1 MRGVF
6 ILVLQHKDNKLLSIC
21 RDFKSLDDFKNKF
34 MALSLTAEQK
44 SLSDILSKREQII
57 IPPYQRPYSWGIEE
71 CYQLYQDFLDAYN
84 SGSDYFIGNIILAV
98 CENEKKSP
106 RIIDGQQRII
116 TIWLIFKVLSTYYED
131 LRILKDTTR
140 TYEWDGNQSRIKI
153 KSDVIESKDYQD
165 LEIVF
170 SWEYSNFSDELKKCQ
185 TKSGL
190 FFRPSNLSPIKVNGV
205 YFFYLFKEFKEK
217 TGMDK
222 LKSFIRFMLERVYL
236 LPIELSDTSINSA
249 ENKALTIFETINNRG
264 MDLQDADIF
273 KAKLYAKAVE
283 TEKEDFIK
291 LWFRF
296 RDECEMIKLSVD
308 EVFRYY
314 SHIIRGRDANTK
326 NEISMREF
334 FIGPN
339 SPISRSNQGEI
350 MDDLLKITS
359 LLREYE
365 DRKNEKTELG
375 AWFQLIDI
383 YSNRYPKYAI
393 ITYLFKHGFSNEKE
407 LIHLLKI
414 LVRYSY
420 SMGSTSS
427 IKFGIY
433 IIIKQ
438 ISFGEHLKEYYQDDV
453 ESEQFNF
460 LGRLKYGYALLAH
473 YLENPICIPD
483 YETDRLLTL
492 RDEDNLSEDWK
503 ATSLSIHIDDLGN
516 LAILDIHKKNKK
528 YLDKRNDYLSTGNE
542 ELKRFLTKNR
552 DVISYTA
559 LQERT
564 EYKKQLLVDFFKAT
578 NK

>member
-1 MRGVF
+1 
-6 ILVLQHKDNKLLSIC
+6 
-21 RDFKSLDDFKNKF
+21 

-84 SGSDYFIGNIILAV
+84 LKSDYFIGNIILAV
-98 CENEKKSP
+98 SEKEKKTP

-116 TIWLIFKVLSTYYED
+116 TIWLIFKVLSTFYKD

-140 TYEWDGNQSRIKI
+140 TYDWDGNQSKIKI

-170 SWEYSNFSDELKKCQ
+170 KWEYSDFSNELRNCQ
-185 TKSGL
+185 TKSGH
-190 FFRPSNLSPIKVNGV
+190 FFRPSNLSPIKVNGL
-205 YFFYLFKEFKEK
+205 YFFYLFKKFKEAE
-217 TGMDK
+217 GVEELK
-222 LKSFIRFMLERVYL
+222 LFIRFMLECIYL
-236 LPIELSDTSINSA
+236 LPIELTDTTIDSA

-273 KAKLYAKAVE
+273 KARLYAKAISE
-283 TEKEDFIK
+283 SEKDHFIQ

-296 RDECEMIKLSVD
+296 RDECESINLSID
-308 EVFRYY
+308 EIFRYY
-314 SHIIRGRDANTK
+314 SHIIRGRDGNTK

-334 FIGPN
+334 FAGPN
-339 SPISRSNQGEI
+339 SPISRNTQTEI
-350 MDDLLKITS
+350 IKDVLKITS
-359 LLREYE
+359 LLREYD
-365 DRKNEKTELG
+365 DRKNEKTELA
-375 AWFQLIDI
+375 AWLQLIDI

-393 ITYLFKHGFSNEKE
+393 ITYLFKYGFSNEQE
-407 LIHLLKI
+407 LIHVLKAV
-414 LVRYSY
+414 VRYSY
-420 SMGSTSS
+420 FMGSTSS
-427 IKFGIY
+427 VKFGIY

-438 ISFGEHLKEYYQDDV
+438 ISFGEHVKDYFQDDV
-453 ESEQFNF
+453 EFEQFNY

-483 YETDRLLTL
+483 YKTDRLLTS
-492 RDEDNLSEDWK
+492 RDANNLPEDWNGY
-503 ATSLSIHIDDLGN
+503 SLSMHIDDLGN

-542 ELKRFLTKNR
+542 ELKKFLSKNR
-552 DVISYTA
+552 DGISYTA

>member
-1 MRGVF
+1 
-6 ILVLQHKDNKLLSIC
+6 
-21 RDFKSLDDFKNKF
+21 

-84 SGSDYFIGNIILAV
+84 LKSDYFIGNIILAV
-98 CENEKKSP
+98 SEKEKKTP

-116 TIWLIFKVLSTYYED
+116 TIWLIFKVLSTFYED

-140 TYEWDGNQSRIKI
+140 TYEWDGNQSKIKI

-170 SWEYSNFSDELKKCQ
+170 NWEHSDFSNELRNCQ
-185 TKSGL
+185 IKNGL
-190 FFRPSNLSPIKVNGV
+190 FLSPSNLSPIKANGL
-205 YFFYLFKEFKEK
+205 YFFYLFKKFKEQE
-217 TGMDK
+217 GVNQ
-222 LKSFIRFMLERVYL
+222 LKSFIRFMLECIYL
-236 LPIELSDTSINSA
+236 LPIELTDTTINSA

-273 KAKLYAKAVE
+273 KARLYAKSISE
-283 TEKEDFIK
+283 SEKDNFIQS
-291 LWFRF
+291 WFRF
-296 RDECEMIKLSVD
+296 RDECESINLSVD
-308 EVFRYY
+308 EIFRYY
-314 SHIIRGRDANTK
+314 SHIIRGRDGNTK

-334 FIGPN
+334 FAGPN
-339 SPISRSNQGEI
+339 SPISRNTQAEI
-350 MDDLLKITS
+350 IKDLLKITS
-359 LLREYE
+359 LLREYD
-365 DRKNEKTELG
+365 DRKNEKTELA
-375 AWFQLIDI
+375 AWLQLIDI

-393 ITYLFKHGFSNEKE
+393 ITYLFKYGFSNEKE
-407 LIHLLKI
+407 LIHILKAV
-414 LVRYSY
+414 VRYSY
-420 SMGSTSS
+420 FMGSTSS
-427 IKFGIY
+427 VKFGIY

-438 ISFGEHLKEYYQDDV
+438 ISFGEHVKDYFQDDV
-453 ESEQFNF
+453 EFEQFNY

-483 YETDRLLTL
+483 YKTDRLLTS
-492 RDEDNLSEDWK
+492 RDANNLPEDWNGY
-503 ATSLSIHIDDLGN
+503 SLSMHIDDLGN

-542 ELKRFLTKNR
+542 ELKKFLSKNR
-552 DVISYTA
+552 DGISYTA

-564 EYKKQLLVDFFKAT
+564 EYKKQLLVNFFRTTK
-578 NK
+578 

>member
-1 MRGVF
+1 
-6 ILVLQHKDNKLLSIC
+6 
-21 RDFKSLDDFKNKF
+21 

-84 SGSDYFIGNIILAV
+84 LKSDYFIGNIILAV
-98 CENEKKSP
+98 SEKEKKTP

-116 TIWLIFKVLSTYYED
+116 TIWLIFKVLSTFYED

-140 TYEWDGNQSRIKI
+140 TYEWDGNQSKIKI

-170 SWEYSNFSDELKKCQ
+170 NWEHSDFSNELRNCQ
-185 TKSGL
+185 TKSGR
-190 FFRPSNLSPIKVNGV
+190 FFRPSNLSPIKANGL
-205 YFFYLFKEFKEK
+205 YFFYLFKKFKEEE
-217 TGMDK
+217 GVNQLK
-222 LKSFIRFMLERVYL
+222 LFIRFMLECIYL
-236 LPIELSDTSINSA
+236 LPIELTDTTINSA

-273 KAKLYAKAVE
+273 KARLYAKSISE
-283 TEKEDFIK
+283 SEKDDFIQ

-296 RDECEMIKLSVD
+296 RDECESINLSVD
-308 EVFRYY
+308 EIFRYY
-314 SHIIRGRDANTK
+314 SHIIRGRDGNTK

-334 FIGPN
+334 FAGPN
-339 SPISRSNQGEI
+339 SPISRNTQAEI
-350 MDDLLKITS
+350 IKDLLKITS
-359 LLREYE
+359 LLREYD
-365 DRKNEKTELG
+365 DRKNEKTELA
-375 AWFQLIDI
+375 AWLQLIDI

-393 ITYLFKHGFSNEKE
+393 ITYLFKYGFSNEKE
-407 LIHLLKI
+407 LIHVLKAV
-414 LVRYSY
+414 VRYSY
-420 SMGSTSS
+420 FMGSTSS
-427 IKFGIY
+427 VKFGIY

-438 ISFGEHLKEYYQDDV
+438 ISFGEHVKDYFQDDV
-453 ESEQFNF
+453 EFEQFNY

-483 YETDRLLTL
+483 YKTDRLLTS
-492 RDEDNLSEDWK
+492 RDANNLPEDWNGY
-503 ATSLSIHIDDLGN
+503 SLAMHIDDLGN

-542 ELKRFLTKNR
+542 ELKKFLSKNK
-552 DVISYTA
+552 DGISYTA

-564 EYKKQLLVDFFKAT
+564 EYKKQLLVNFFRTTK
-578 NK
+578 

>member
-1 MRGVF
+1 
-6 ILVLQHKDNKLLSIC
+6 
-21 RDFKSLDDFKNKF
+21 

-84 SGSDYFIGNIILAV
+84 LKSDYFIGNIILAV
-98 CENEKKSP
+98 SEKEKKTP

-116 TIWLIFKVLSTYYED
+116 TIWLIFKVLSTFYKD

-140 TYEWDGNQSRIKI
+140 TYDWDGNQSKIKI

-170 SWEYSNFSDELKKCQ
+170 KWEYSDFSNELRNCQ
-185 TKSGL
+185 TKSGR
-190 FFRPSNLSPIKVNGV
+190 FFRPSNLSPIKVNGL
-205 YFFYLFKEFKEK
+205 YFFYLFKKFKEAERVEEL
-217 TGMDK
+217 K
-222 LKSFIRFMLERVYL
+222 LFIRFMLECIYL
-236 LPIELSDTSINSA
+236 LPIELTDTTIDSA

-273 KAKLYAKAVE
+273 KARLYAKAISE
-283 TEKEDFIK
+283 SEKDHFIQ

-296 RDECEMIKLSVD
+296 RDECESINLSID
-308 EVFRYY
+308 EIFRYY
-314 SHIIRGRDANTK
+314 SHIIRGRDGNTK

-334 FIGPN
+334 FAGPN
-339 SPISRSNQGEI
+339 SPISRNTQTEI
-350 MDDLLKITS
+350 IKDLLKITS
-359 LLREYE
+359 LLREYD
-365 DRKNEKTELG
+365 DRKNEKTELA
-375 AWFQLIDI
+375 AWLQLIDI

-393 ITYLFKHGFSNEKE
+393 ITYLFKYGFSNEQE
-407 LIHLLKI
+407 LIHVLKAV
-414 LVRYSY
+414 VRYSY
-420 SMGSTSS
+420 FMGSTSS
-427 IKFGIY
+427 VKFGIY

-438 ISFGEHLKEYYQDDV
+438 ISFGEHVKDYFQDDV
-453 ESEQFNF
+453 EFEQFNY

-483 YETDRLLTL
+483 YKTDRLLTS
-492 RDEDNLSEDWK
+492 RDANNLPEDWNGY
-503 ATSLSIHIDDLGN
+503 SLAMHIDDLGN

-542 ELKRFLTKNR
+542 ELKKFLSKNR
-552 DVISYTA
+552 DGISYTA

-564 EYKKQLLVDFFKAT
+564 EYKKQLLVDFFKST

>member
-1 MRGVF
+1 
-6 ILVLQHKDNKLLSIC
+6 
-21 RDFKSLDDFKNKF
+21 

-84 SGSDYFIGNIILAV
+84 LKSDYFIGNIILAV
-98 CENEKKSP
+98 SEKEKKTP

-116 TIWLIFKVLSTYYED
+116 TIWLIFKVLSTFYEE

-140 TYEWDGNQSRIKI
+140 TYEWDGNQSKIKI

-170 SWEYSNFSDELKKCQ
+170 NWEHSDFSNELRNCQ
-185 TKSGL
+185 TKSGR
-190 FFRPSNLSPIKVNGV
+190 FFRPSNLSPIKANGL
-205 YFFYLFKEFKEK
+205 YFFYLFKKFKEEE
-217 TGMDK
+217 GVNQLK
-222 LKSFIRFMLERVYL
+222 LFIRFMLECIYL
-236 LPIELSDTSINSA
+236 LPIELTDTTINSA

-273 KAKLYAKAVE
+273 KARLYAKSISE
-283 TEKEDFIK
+283 SEKDDFIQ

-296 RDECEMIKLSVD
+296 RDECESINLSVD
-308 EVFRYY
+308 EIFRYY
-314 SHIIRGRDANTK
+314 SHIIRGRDGNTK

-334 FIGPN
+334 FAGPN
-339 SPISRSNQGEI
+339 SPISRNTQAEI
-350 MDDLLKITS
+350 IKDLLKITS
-359 LLREYE
+359 LLREYD
-365 DRKNEKTELG
+365 DRKNEKTELA
-375 AWFQLIDI
+375 AWLQLIDI

-393 ITYLFKHGFSNEKE
+393 ITYLFKYGFSNEKE
-407 LIHLLKI
+407 LIHVLKAV
-414 LVRYSY
+414 VRYSY
-420 SMGSTSS
+420 FMGSTSS
-427 IKFGIY
+427 VKFGIY

-438 ISFGEHLKEYYQDDV
+438 ISFGEHVKDYFQDDV
-453 ESEQFNF
+453 EFEQFNY

-483 YETDRLLTL
+483 YKTDRLLTS
-492 RDEDNLSEDWK
+492 RDANNLPEDWNGY
-503 ATSLSIHIDDLGN
+503 SLAMHIDDLGN

-528 YLDKRNDYLSTGNE
+528 YLDKRNYYLSTGNE
-542 ELKRFLTKNR
+542 ELKKFLSKNR
-552 DVISYTA
+552 DGIGYTA

>member
-1 MRGVF
+1 
-6 ILVLQHKDNKLLSIC
+6 
-21 RDFKSLDDFKNKF
+21 

-84 SGSDYFIGNIILAV
+84 LKSDYFIGNIILAV
-98 CENEKKSP
+98 SEKEKKTP

-116 TIWLIFKVLSTYYED
+116 TIWLIFKVLSTFYKD

-140 TYEWDGNQSRIKI
+140 TYDWDGNQSKIKI

-170 SWEYSNFSDELKKCQ
+170 KWEYSDFSNELRNCQ
-185 TKSGL
+185 TKSGH
-190 FFRPSNLSPIKVNGV
+190 FFRPSNLSPIKVNGL
-205 YFFYLFKEFKEK
+205 YFFYLFKKFKEAERVEEL
-217 TGMDK
+217 K
-222 LKSFIRFMLERVYL
+222 LFIRFMLECIYL
-236 LPIELSDTSINSA
+236 LPIELTDTTIDSA

-273 KAKLYAKAVE
+273 KARLYAKAISE
-283 TEKEDFIK
+283 SEKDHFIQ

-296 RDECEMIKLSVD
+296 RDECESINLSID
-308 EVFRYY
+308 EIFRYY
-314 SHIIRGRDANTK
+314 SHIIRGRDGNTK

-334 FIGPN
+334 FAGPN
-339 SPISRSNQGEI
+339 SPISRNTQTEI
-350 MDDLLKITS
+350 IKDLLKITS
-359 LLREYE
+359 LLREYD
-365 DRKNEKTELG
+365 DRKNEKTELA
-375 AWFQLIDI
+375 AWLQLIDI

-393 ITYLFKHGFSNEKE
+393 ITYLFKYGFSNEQE
-407 LIHLLKI
+407 LIHVLKAV
-414 LVRYSY
+414 VRYSY
-420 SMGSTSS
+420 FMGSTSS
-427 IKFGIY
+427 VKFGIY

-438 ISFGEHLKEYYQDDV
+438 ISFGEHVKDYFQDDV
-453 ESEQFNF
+453 EFEQFNY

-483 YETDRLLTL
+483 YKTDRLLTS
-492 RDEDNLSEDWK
+492 RDANNLPEDWNGY
-503 ATSLSIHIDDLGN
+503 SLSMHIDDLGN

-542 ELKRFLTKNR
+542 ELKKFLSKNR
-552 DVISYTA
+552 DGISYTA

>member
-1 MRGVF
+1 
-6 ILVLQHKDNKLLSIC
+6 
-21 RDFKSLDDFKNKF
+21 

-84 SGSDYFIGNIILAV
+84 LKSDYFIGNIILAV
-98 CENEKKSP
+98 SKKKKKTP

-116 TIWLIFKVLSTYYED
+116 TIWLIFKVLSTFYKD

-140 TYEWDGNQSRIKI
+140 TYDWDGNQSKIKI

-170 SWEYSNFSDELKKCQ
+170 KWEYSDFSNELRNCQ
-185 TKSGL
+185 TKSGH
-190 FFRPSNLSPIKVNGV
+190 FFRPSNLSPIKVNGL
-205 YFFYLFKEFKEK
+205 YFFYLFKKFKEAERVEEL
-217 TGMDK
+217 K
-222 LKSFIRFMLERVYL
+222 LFIRFMLECIYL
-236 LPIELSDTSINSA
+236 LPIELTDTTIDSA

-273 KAKLYAKAVE
+273 KARLYAKAISE
-283 TEKEDFIK
+283 SEKDHFIQ

-296 RDECEMIKLSVD
+296 RDECESINLSID
-308 EVFRYY
+308 EIFRYY
-314 SHIIRGRDANTK
+314 SHIIRGRDGNTK

-334 FIGPN
+334 FAGPN
-339 SPISRSNQGEI
+339 SPISRNTQTEI
-350 MDDLLKITS
+350 IKDLLKITS
-359 LLREYE
+359 LLREYD
-365 DRKNEKTELG
+365 DRKNEKTELA
-375 AWFQLIDI
+375 AWLQLIDI

-393 ITYLFKHGFSNEKE
+393 ITYLFKYGFSNEQE
-407 LIHLLKI
+407 LIHVLKAV
-414 LVRYSY
+414 VRYSY
-420 SMGSTSS
+420 FMGSTSS
-427 IKFGIY
+427 VKFGIY

-438 ISFGEHLKEYYQDDV
+438 ISFGEHVKDYFQDDV
-453 ESEQFNF
+453 EFEQFNY

-483 YETDRLLTL
+483 YKTDRLLTS
-492 RDEDNLSEDWK
+492 RDANNLPEDWNGY
-503 ATSLSIHIDDLGN
+503 SLSMHIDDLGN

-542 ELKRFLTKNR
+542 ELKKFLSKNR
-552 DVISYTA
+552 DGISYTA

-564 EYKKQLLVDFFKAT
+564 EYKKQLLVDFFKST

>member
-1 MRGVF
+1 
-6 ILVLQHKDNKLLSIC
+6 
-21 RDFKSLDDFKNKF
+21 

-84 SGSDYFIGNIILAV
+84 LKSDYFIGNIILAV
-98 CENEKKSP
+98 SEKEKKTP

-116 TIWLIFKVLSTYYED
+116 TIWLIFKVLSTFYKD

-140 TYEWDGNQSRIKI
+140 TYDWDGNQSKIKI

-170 SWEYSNFSDELKKCQ
+170 KWEYSDFSNELRNCQ
-185 TKSGL
+185 TKSGR
-190 FFRPSNLSPIKVNGV
+190 FFRPSNLSPIKVNGL
-205 YFFYLFKEFKEK
+205 YFFYLFKKFKEAE
-217 TGMDK
+217 GVEELK
-222 LKSFIRFMLERVYL
+222 LFIRFMLECIYL
-236 LPIELSDTSINSA
+236 LPIELTDTTIDSA

-273 KAKLYAKAVE
+273 KARLYAKAISE
-283 TEKEDFIK
+283 SEKDHFIQ

-296 RDECEMIKLSVD
+296 RDECESINLSID
-308 EVFRYY
+308 EIFRYY
-314 SHIIRGRDANTK
+314 SHIIRGRDGNTK

-334 FIGPN
+334 FAGPN
-339 SPISRSNQGEI
+339 SPISRNTQTEI
-350 MDDLLKITS
+350 IKDLLKITS
-359 LLREYE
+359 LLREYD
-365 DRKNEKTELG
+365 DRKNEKTELA
-375 AWFQLIDI
+375 AWLQLIDI

-393 ITYLFKHGFSNEKE
+393 ITYLFKYGFSNEQE
-407 LIHLLKI
+407 LIHVLKAV
-414 LVRYSY
+414 VRYSY
-420 SMGSTSS
+420 FMGSTSS
-427 IKFGIY
+427 VKFGIY

-438 ISFGEHLKEYYQDDV
+438 ISFGEHVKDYFQDDV
-453 ESEQFNF
+453 EFEQFNY

-483 YETDRLLTL
+483 YETDRLLTS
-492 RDEDNLSEDWK
+492 RDANNLPEDWNGY
-503 ATSLSIHIDDLGN
+503 SLSMHIDDLGN

-542 ELKRFLTKNR
+542 ELKKFLSKNR
-552 DVISYTA
+552 DGISYTA

>member
-1 MRGVF
+1 
-6 ILVLQHKDNKLLSIC
+6 
-21 RDFKSLDDFKNKF
+21 

-84 SGSDYFIGNIILAV
+84 LKSDYFIGNIILAV
-98 CENEKKSP
+98 SEKEKKTP

-116 TIWLIFKVLSTYYED
+116 TIWLIFKVLSTFYKD

-140 TYEWDGNQSRIKI
+140 TYDWDGNQSKIKI

-170 SWEYSNFSDELKKCQ
+170 KWEYSDFSNELRNCQ
-185 TKSGL
+185 TKSGR
-190 FFRPSNLSPIKVNGV
+190 FFRPSNLSPIKVNGL
-205 YFFYLFKEFKEK
+205 YFFYLFKKFKEAE
-217 TGMDK
+217 GVEELK
-222 LKSFIRFMLERVYL
+222 LFIRFMLECIYL
-236 LPIELSDTSINSA
+236 LPIELTDTTIDSA

-273 KAKLYAKAVE
+273 KARLYAKAISE
-283 TEKEDFIK
+283 SEKDHFIQ

-296 RDECEMIKLSVD
+296 RDECESINLSID
-308 EVFRYY
+308 EIFRYY
-314 SHIIRGRDANTK
+314 SHIIRGRDGNTK

-334 FIGPN
+334 FAGPN
-339 SPISRSNQGEI
+339 SPISRNTQTEI
-350 MDDLLKITS
+350 IKDLLKITS
-359 LLREYE
+359 LLREYD
-365 DRKNEKTELG
+365 DRKNEKTELA

-393 ITYLFKHGFSNEKE
+393 ITYLFKYGFSNEQE
-407 LIHLLKI
+407 LIHVLKAV
-414 LVRYSY
+414 VRYSY
-420 SMGSTSS
+420 FMGSTSS
-427 IKFGIY
+427 VKFGIY

-438 ISFGEHLKEYYQDDV
+438 ISFGEHVKDYFQDDV
-453 ESEQFNF
+453 EFEQFNY

-483 YETDRLLTL
+483 YKTDRLLTS
-492 RDEDNLSEDWK
+492 RDANNLPEDWNGY
-503 ATSLSIHIDDLGN
+503 SLSMHIDDLGN

-528 YLDKRNDYLSTGNE
+528 YLDQRNDYLSTGHE
-542 ELKRFLTKNR
+542 ELKKFLSKNR
-552 DVISYTA
+552 DGISYTA

>member
-1 MRGVF
+1 
-6 ILVLQHKDNKLLSIC
+6 
-21 RDFKSLDDFKNKF
+21 

-84 SGSDYFIGNIILAV
+84 LKSDYFIGNIILAV
-98 CENEKKSP
+98 SEKEKKTP

-116 TIWLIFKVLSTYYED
+116 TIWLIFKVLSTFYKD

-140 TYEWDGNQSRIKI
+140 TYDWDGNQSKIKI

-170 SWEYSNFSDELKKCQ
+170 KWEYSDFSNELRNCQ
-185 TKSGL
+185 TKSGH
-190 FFRPSNLSPIKVNGV
+190 FFRPSNLSPIKVNGL
-205 YFFYLFKEFKEK
+205 YFFYLFKKFKEAE
-217 TGMDK
+217 GVEELK
-222 LKSFIRFMLERVYL
+222 LFIRFMLECIYL
-236 LPIELSDTSINSA
+236 LPIELTDTTIDSA

-273 KAKLYAKAVE
+273 KARLYAKAISE
-283 TEKEDFIK
+283 SEKDHFIQ

-296 RDECEMIKLSVD
+296 RDECESINLSID
-308 EVFRYY
+308 EIFRYY
-314 SHIIRGRDANTK
+314 SHIIRGRDGNTK

-334 FIGPN
+334 FAGPN
-339 SPISRSNQGEI
+339 SPISRNTQTEI
-350 MDDLLKITS
+350 IKDLLKITS
-359 LLREYE
+359 LLREYD
-365 DRKNEKTELG
+365 DRKNEKTELA
-375 AWFQLIDI
+375 AWLQLIDI

-393 ITYLFKHGFSNEKE
+393 ITYLFKYGFSNEQE
-407 LIHLLKI
+407 LIHVLKAV
-414 LVRYSY
+414 VRYCY
-420 SMGSTSS
+420 FMGSTSS
-427 IKFGIY
+427 VKFGIY

-438 ISFGEHLKEYYQDDV
+438 ISFGEHVKDYFQDDV
-453 ESEQFNF
+453 EFEQFNY

-483 YETDRLLTL
+483 YKTDRLLTS
-492 RDEDNLSEDWK
+492 RDANNLPEDWNGY
-503 ATSLSIHIDDLGN
+503 SLSMHIDDLGN

-542 ELKRFLTKNR
+542 ELKKFLSKNR
-552 DVISYTA
+552 DGISYTA

>member
-1 MRGVF
+1 
-6 ILVLQHKDNKLLSIC
+6 
-21 RDFKSLDDFKNKF
+21 

-71 CYQLYQDFLDAYN
+71 CYQLYQDFIDAYN
-84 SGSDYFIGNIILAV
+84 LGSDYFIGNIILAV

-116 TIWLIFKVLSTYYED
+116 TIWLIFKVLSTFYED
-131 LRILKDTTR
+131 LRVLKDTTR
-140 TYEWDGNQSRIKI
+140 TYEWDGNQSKIKI

-170 SWEYSNFSDELKKCQ
+170 NWEYSDFSDKLKKCQ
-185 TKSGL
+185 TKTGL
-190 FFRPSNLSPIKVNGV
+190 FFRPSNLSPIKVNGL
-205 YFFYLFKEFKEK
+205 YFFYLFKEFKE
-217 TGMDK
+217 TEGVDK
-222 LKSFIRFMLERVYL
+222 LKSFIRFMLERIYL
-236 LPIELSDTSINSA
+236 LPIELSDTTIHGA

-273 KAKLYAKAVE
+273 KAKLYAKAISE
-283 TEKEDFIK
+283 SEKDDFIK

-296 RDECEMIKLSVD
+296 RDECESVKLSID

-314 SHIIRGRDANTK
+314 SHIIRGGCGNTK

-334 FIGPN
+334 FTGPN
-339 SPISRSNQGEI
+339 SPISSNTQKGI
-350 MDDLLKITS
+350 MNDLLEITS
-359 LLREYE
+359 LLKEYDNKKKE
-365 DRKNEKTELG
+365 ETELA
-375 AWFQLIDI
+375 AWLQLIDI

-393 ITYLFKHGFSNEKE
+393 ITYLFKYGFSNEKD
-407 LIHLLKI
+407 LIHVLKTV
-414 LVRYSY
+414 VRYSY
-420 SMGSTSS
+420 FMGSTSS

-438 ISFGEHLKEYYQDDV
+438 ISFGEHIKDYYQDDV
-453 ESEQFNF
+453 DSEQFNY

-473 YLENPICIPD
+473 YLEKPICIPD

-492 RDEDNLSEDWK
+492 RDDDNLSEDWE
-503 ATSLSIHIDDLGN
+503 THPLSIHIDDLGN

-542 ELKRFLTKNR
+542 ELKRFLTKNK
-552 DVISYTA
+552 DGISYAA

-564 EYKKQLLVDFFKAT
+564 KYKKQLLVDFFKPT

>member
-1 MRGVF
+1 
-6 ILVLQHKDNKLLSIC
+6 
-21 RDFKSLDDFKNKF
+21 

-44 SLSDILSKREQII
+44 NLSDILSKREQII

-84 SGSDYFIGNIILAV
+84 LKSDYFIGNIILAV
-98 CENEKKSP
+98 SEKEKKTP

-116 TIWLIFKVLSTYYED
+116 TIWLIFKVLSTFYEE

-140 TYEWDGNQSRIKI
+140 TYEWDGNQSKIKI

-170 SWEYSNFSDELKKCQ
+170 NWEHSDFSNELRNCQ
-185 TKSGL
+185 TKSGR
-190 FFRPSNLSPIKVNGV
+190 FFRPSNLSPIKANGL
-205 YFFYLFKEFKEK
+205 YFFYLFKKFKEEE
-217 TGMDK
+217 GVNQLK
-222 LKSFIRFMLERVYL
+222 LFIRFMLECIYL
-236 LPIELSDTSINSA
+236 LPIELTDTTINSA

-273 KAKLYAKAVE
+273 KARLYAKSISE
-283 TEKEDFIK
+283 SEKDDFIQ

-296 RDECEMIKLSVD
+296 RDECESINLSVD
-308 EVFRYY
+308 EIFRYY
-314 SHIIRGRDANTK
+314 SHIIRGRDGNTK

-334 FIGPN
+334 FAGPN
-339 SPISRSNQGEI
+339 SPISRNTQAEI
-350 MDDLLKITS
+350 IKDLLKITS
-359 LLREYE
+359 LLREYD
-365 DRKNEKTELG
+365 DRKNEKTELA
-375 AWFQLIDI
+375 AWLQLIDI

-393 ITYLFKHGFSNEKE
+393 ITYLFKYGFSNEKE
-407 LIHLLKI
+407 LIHVLKAV
-414 LVRYSY
+414 VRYSY
-420 SMGSTSS
+420 FMGSTSS
-427 IKFGIY
+427 VKFGIY

-438 ISFGEHLKEYYQDDV
+438 ISFGEHVKDYFQDDV
-453 ESEQFNF
+453 EFEQFNY

-483 YETDRLLTL
+483 YKTDRLLTS
-492 RDEDNLSEDWK
+492 RDANNLPEDWNGY
-503 ATSLSIHIDDLGN
+503 SLAMHIDDLGN

-528 YLDKRNDYLSTGNE
+528 YLDKRNYYLSTGNE
-542 ELKRFLTKNR
+542 ELKKFLSKNR
-552 DVISYTA
+552 DGIGYTA

>member
-1 MRGVF
+1 
-6 ILVLQHKDNKLLSIC
+6 
-21 RDFKSLDDFKNKF
+21 

-44 SLSDILSKREQII
+44 NLSDILSKREQII

-84 SGSDYFIGNIILAV
+84 LKSDYFIGNIILAV
-98 CENEKKSP
+98 SEKEKKTP

-116 TIWLIFKVLSTYYED
+116 TIWLIFKVLSTFYED

-140 TYEWDGNQSRIKI
+140 TYEWDGNQSKIKI

-170 SWEYSNFSDELKKCQ
+170 NWEHSDFSNELRNCQ
-185 TKSGL
+185 TKSGR
-190 FFRPSNLSPIKVNGV
+190 FFRPSNLSPIKANGL
-205 YFFYLFKEFKEK
+205 YFFYLFKKFKEEE
-217 TGMDK
+217 GVNQLK
-222 LKSFIRFMLERVYL
+222 LFIRFMLECIYL
-236 LPIELSDTSINSA
+236 LPIELTDTTINSA

-273 KAKLYAKAVE
+273 KARLYAKSISE
-283 TEKEDFIK
+283 SEKDDFIQ

-296 RDECEMIKLSVD
+296 RDECESINLSVD
-308 EVFRYY
+308 EIFRYY
-314 SHIIRGRDANTK
+314 SHIIRGRDGNTK

-334 FIGPN
+334 FAGPN
-339 SPISRSNQGEI
+339 SPISRNTQAEI
-350 MDDLLKITS
+350 IKDLLKITS
-359 LLREYE
+359 LLREYD
-365 DRKNEKTELG
+365 DRKNEKTELA
-375 AWFQLIDI
+375 AWLQLIDI

-393 ITYLFKHGFSNEKE
+393 ITYLFKYGFSNEKE
-407 LIHLLKI
+407 LIHVLKAV
-414 LVRYSY
+414 VRYSY
-420 SMGSTSS
+420 FMGSTSS
-427 IKFGIY
+427 VKFGIY

-438 ISFGEHLKEYYQDDV
+438 ISFGEHVKDYFQDDV
-453 ESEQFNF
+453 EFEQFNY

-483 YETDRLLTL
+483 YKTDRLLTS
-492 RDEDNLSEDWK
+492 RDANNLPEDWNGY
-503 ATSLSIHIDDLGN
+503 SLAMHIDDLGN

-528 YLDKRNDYLSTGNE
+528 YLDKRNYYLSTGNE
-542 ELKRFLTKNR
+542 ELKKFLSKNR
-552 DVISYTA
+552 DGIGYTA

>member
-1 MRGVF
+1 
-6 ILVLQHKDNKLLSIC
+6 
-21 RDFKSLDDFKNKF
+21 

-84 SGSDYFIGNIILAV
+84 LKSDYFIGNIILAV
-98 CENEKKSP
+98 SEKEKKTP

-116 TIWLIFKVLSTYYED
+116 TIWLIFKVLSTFYKD

-140 TYEWDGNQSRIKI
+140 TYDWDGNQSKIKI

-170 SWEYSNFSDELKKCQ
+170 KWEYSDFSNELRNCQ
-185 TKSGL
+185 TKSGH
-190 FFRPSNLSPIKVNGV
+190 FFRPSNLSPIKVNGL
-205 YFFYLFKEFKEK
+205 YFFYLFKKFKEAERVEEL
-217 TGMDK
+217 K
-222 LKSFIRFMLERVYL
+222 LFIRFMLECIYL
-236 LPIELSDTSINSA
+236 LPIELTDTTIDSA

-273 KAKLYAKAVE
+273 KARLYAKAISE
-283 TEKEDFIK
+283 SEKDHFIQ

-296 RDECEMIKLSVD
+296 RDECESINLSID
-308 EVFRYY
+308 EIFRYY
-314 SHIIRGRDANTK
+314 SHIIRGRDGNTK

-334 FIGPN
+334 FAGPN
-339 SPISRSNQGEI
+339 SPISRNTQTEI
-350 MDDLLKITS
+350 IKDLLKITS
-359 LLREYE
+359 LLREYD
-365 DRKNEKTELG
+365 DRKNEKTELA
-375 AWFQLIDI
+375 AWLQLIDI

-393 ITYLFKHGFSNEKE
+393 ITYLFKYGFSNEQE
-407 LIHLLKI
+407 LIHVLKAV
-414 LVRYSY
+414 VRYSY
-420 SMGSTSS
+420 FMGSTSS
-427 IKFGIY
+427 VKFGIY

-438 ISFGEHLKEYYQDDV
+438 ISFGEHVKDYFQDDV
-453 ESEQFNF
+453 EFEQFNY

-483 YETDRLLTL
+483 YKTDRLLTS
-492 RDEDNLSEDWK
+492 RDANNLPEDWNGY
-503 ATSLSIHIDDLGN
+503 SLSMHIDDLGN

-542 ELKRFLTKNR
+542 ELKKFLSKNR
-552 DVISYTA
+552 DGISYTA

-564 EYKKQLLVDFFKAT
+564 EYKKQLLVDFFKST

>member
-1 MRGVF
+1 
-6 ILVLQHKDNKLLSIC
+6 
-21 RDFKSLDDFKNKF
+21 

-84 SGSDYFIGNIILAV
+84 LKSDYFIGNIILAV
-98 CENEKKSP
+98 SEKEKKTP

-116 TIWLIFKVLSTYYED
+116 TIWLIFKVLSTFYKD

-140 TYEWDGNQSRIKI
+140 TYDWDGNQSKIKI

-170 SWEYSNFSDELKKCQ
+170 KWEYSDFSNELRNCQ
-185 TKSGL
+185 TKSGH
-190 FFRPSNLSPIKVNGV
+190 FFRPSNLSPIKVNGL
-205 YFFYLFKEFKEK
+205 YFFYLFKKFKEAE
-217 TGMDK
+217 GVEELK
-222 LKSFIRFMLERVYL
+222 LFIRFMLECIYL
-236 LPIELSDTSINSA
+236 LPIELTDTTIDSA

-273 KAKLYAKAVE
+273 KARLYAKAISE
-283 TEKEDFIK
+283 SEKDHFIQ

-296 RDECEMIKLSVD
+296 RDECESINLSID
-308 EVFRYY
+308 EIFRYY
-314 SHIIRGRDANTK
+314 SHIIRGRDGNTK

-334 FIGPN
+334 FAGPN
-339 SPISRSNQGEI
+339 SPISRNTQTEI
-350 MDDLLKITS
+350 IKDLLKITS
-359 LLREYE
+359 LLREYD
-365 DRKNEKTELG
+365 DRKNEKTELA
-375 AWFQLIDI
+375 AWLQLIDI

-393 ITYLFKHGFSNEKE
+393 ITYLFKYGFSNEQE
-407 LIHLLKI
+407 LIHVLKAV
-414 LVRYSY
+414 VRYSY
-420 SMGSTSS
+420 FMGSTSS
-427 IKFGIY
+427 VKFGIY

-438 ISFGEHLKEYYQDDV
+438 ISFGEHVKDYFQDDV
-453 ESEQFNF
+453 EFEQFNY

-483 YETDRLLTL
+483 YKTDRLLTS
-492 RDEDNLSEDWK
+492 RDANNLPEDWNGY
-503 ATSLSIHIDDLGN
+503 SLSMHIDDLGN

-542 ELKRFLTKNR
+542 ELKKFLSKNR
-552 DVISYTA
+552 DGISYTA

-564 EYKKQLLVDFFKAT
+564 EYKKQLLVNFFRTTK
-578 NK
+578 

>member
-1 MRGVF
+1 
-6 ILVLQHKDNKLLSIC
+6 
-21 RDFKSLDDFKNKF
+21 

-84 SGSDYFIGNIILAV
+84 LKSDYFIGNIILAV
-98 CENEKKSP
+98 SEKEKKTP

-116 TIWLIFKVLSTYYED
+116 TIWLIFKVLSTFYED

-140 TYEWDGNQSRIKI
+140 TYEWDGNQSKIKI

-170 SWEYSNFSDELKKCQ
+170 NWEHSDFSNELKNCQ

-190 FFRPSNLSPIKVNGV
+190 FFRPSNLSPIKVNGL
-205 YFFYLFKEFKEK
+205 YFFYLFKKFKEEE
-217 TGMDK
+217 GVNQLK
-222 LKSFIRFMLERVYL
+222 LFIRFMLECIYL
-236 LPIELSDTSINSA
+236 LPIELTDTTINSA

-273 KAKLYAKAVE
+273 KARLYAKSISE
-283 TEKEDFIK
+283 SEKDNFIQ

-296 RDECEMIKLSVD
+296 RDECESINLSVD
-308 EVFRYY
+308 EIFRYY
-314 SHIIRGRDANTK
+314 SHIIRGRDGNTK

-334 FIGPN
+334 FAGPN
-339 SPISRSNQGEI
+339 SPISRNTQAEI
-350 MDDLLKITS
+350 IKDLLKITS
-359 LLREYE
+359 LLREYD
-365 DRKNEKTELG
+365 DRKNEKTELA
-375 AWFQLIDI
+375 AWLQLIDI

-393 ITYLFKHGFSNEKE
+393 ITYLFKYGFSNEKE
-407 LIHLLKI
+407 LIHILKAV
-414 LVRYSY
+414 VRYSY
-420 SMGSTSS
+420 FMGSTSS
-427 IKFGIY
+427 VKFGIY

-438 ISFGEHLKEYYQDDV
+438 ISFGEHVKDYFQEDV
-453 ESEQFNF
+453 EFEQFNY

-483 YETDRLLTL
+483 YKTDRLLTS
-492 RDEDNLSEDWK
+492 RDANNLPEDWNGY
-503 ATSLSIHIDDLGN
+503 SLSMHIDDLGN

-542 ELKRFLTKNR
+542 ELKKFLSKNR
-552 DVISYTA
+552 DGISYTA

>member
-1 MRGVF
+1 
-6 ILVLQHKDNKLLSIC
+6 
-21 RDFKSLDDFKNKF
+21 

-84 SGSDYFIGNIILAV
+84 LKSDYFIGNIILAV
-98 CENEKKSP
+98 SEKEKKTP

-116 TIWLIFKVLSTYYED
+116 TIWLIFKVLSTFYKD

-140 TYEWDGNQSRIKI
+140 TYDWDGNQSKIKI

-170 SWEYSNFSDELKKCQ
+170 KWEYSDFSNELRNCQ
-185 TKSGL
+185 TKSGH
-190 FFRPSNLSPIKVNGV
+190 FFRPSNLSPIKVNGL
-205 YFFYLFKEFKEK
+205 YFFYLFKKFKEAE
-217 TGMDK
+217 GVEELK
-222 LKSFIRFMLERVYL
+222 LFIRFMLECIYL
-236 LPIELSDTSINSA
+236 LPIELTDTTIDSA

-273 KAKLYAKAVE
+273 KARLYAKAISE
-283 TEKEDFIK
+283 SEKDHFIQ

-296 RDECEMIKLSVD
+296 RDECESINLSID
-308 EVFRYY
+308 EIFRYY
-314 SHIIRGRDANTK
+314 SHIIRGRDGNTK

-334 FIGPN
+334 FAGPN
-339 SPISRSNQGEI
+339 SPISRNTQTEI
-350 MDDLLKITS
+350 IKDLLKITS
-359 LLREYE
+359 LLREYD
-365 DRKNEKTELG
+365 DRKNEKTELA
-375 AWFQLIDI
+375 AWLQLIDI

-393 ITYLFKHGFSNEKE
+393 ITYLFKYGFSNEQE
-407 LIHLLKI
+407 LIHVLKAV
-414 LVRYSY
+414 VRYSY
-420 SMGSTSS
+420 FMGSTSS
-427 IKFGIY
+427 VKFGIY

-438 ISFGEHLKEYYQDDV
+438 ISFGEHVKDYFRDDV
-453 ESEQFNF
+453 EFEQFNY

-483 YETDRLLTL
+483 YKTDRLLTS
-492 RDEDNLSEDWK
+492 RDANNLPEDWNGY
-503 ATSLSIHIDDLGN
+503 SLSMHIDDLGN

-542 ELKRFLTKNR
+542 ELKKFLSKNR
-552 DVISYTA
+552 DGISYTA

>member
-1 MRGVF
+1 
-6 ILVLQHKDNKLLSIC
+6 
-21 RDFKSLDDFKNKF
+21 

-84 SGSDYFIGNIILAV
+84 LKSDYFIGNIILAV
-98 CENEKKSP
+98 SEKEKKTP

-116 TIWLIFKVLSTYYED
+116 TIWLIFKVLSTFYED

-140 TYEWDGNQSRIKI
+140 TYEWDGNQSKIKI

-170 SWEYSNFSDELKKCQ
+170 NWEHSDFSNELKNCQ

-190 FFRPSNLSPIKVNGV
+190 FFRPSNLSPIKVNGL
-205 YFFYLFKEFKEK
+205 YFFYLFKKFKEEE
-217 TGMDK
+217 GVNQLK
-222 LKSFIRFMLERVYL
+222 LFIRFMLECIYL
-236 LPIELSDTSINSA
+236 LPIELTDTTINSA

-273 KAKLYAKAVE
+273 KARLYAKSISE
-283 TEKEDFIK
+283 SEKDNFIQ

-296 RDECEMIKLSVD
+296 RDECESINLSVD
-308 EVFRYY
+308 EIFRYY
-314 SHIIRGRDANTK
+314 SHIIRGRDGNTK

-334 FIGPN
+334 FAGPN
-339 SPISRSNQGEI
+339 SPISRNTQAEI
-350 MDDLLKITS
+350 IKDLLKITS
-359 LLREYE
+359 LLREYD
-365 DRKNEKTELG
+365 DRKNEKTELA
-375 AWFQLIDI
+375 AWLQLIDI

-393 ITYLFKHGFSNEKE
+393 ITYLFKYGFSNEKE
-407 LIHLLKI
+407 LIHILKAV
-414 LVRYSY
+414 VRYSY
-420 SMGSTSS
+420 FMGSTSS
-427 IKFGIY
+427 VKFGIY

-438 ISFGEHLKEYYQDDV
+438 ISFGEHVKDYFQEDV
-453 ESEQFNF
+453 EFEQFNY

-483 YETDRLLTL
+483 YKTDRLLTS
-492 RDEDNLSEDWK
+492 RDANNLSEDWNGY
-503 ATSLSIHIDDLGN
+503 SLAMHIDDLGN

-528 YLDKRNDYLSTGNE
+528 YLDKRNDYLRTGNE
-542 ELKRFLTKNR
+542 ELKKFLSKNK
-552 DVISYTA
+552 DGISYTA

-564 EYKKQLLVDFFKAT
+564 EYKKQLLVNFFRTTK
-578 NK
+578 

>member
-1 MRGVF
+1 
-6 ILVLQHKDNKLLSIC
+6 
-21 RDFKSLDDFKNKF
+21 

-84 SGSDYFIGNIILAV
+84 LKSDYFIGNIILAV
-98 CENEKKSP
+98 SEKEKKTP

-116 TIWLIFKVLSTYYED
+116 TIWLIFKVLSTFYED

-140 TYEWDGNQSRIKI
+140 TYEWDGNQSKIKI

-170 SWEYSNFSDELKKCQ
+170 NWEHSDFSNELKNCQ

-190 FFRPSNLSPIKVNGV
+190 FFRPSNLSPIKVNGL
-205 YFFYLFKEFKEK
+205 YFFYLFKKFKEEE
-217 TGMDK
+217 GVNQLK
-222 LKSFIRFMLERVYL
+222 LFIRFMLECIYL
-236 LPIELSDTSINSA
+236 LPIELTDTTINSA

-273 KAKLYAKAVE
+273 KARLYAKSISE
-283 TEKEDFIK
+283 SEKDNFIQ

-296 RDECEMIKLSVD
+296 RDECESINLSVD
-308 EVFRYY
+308 EIFRYY
-314 SHIIRGRDANTK
+314 SHIIRGRDGNTK

-334 FIGPN
+334 FAGPN
-339 SPISRSNQGEI
+339 SPISRNTQTEI
-350 MDDLLKITS
+350 IKDLLKITS
-359 LLREYE
+359 LLREYD
-365 DRKNEKTELG
+365 DRKNEKTELA
-375 AWFQLIDI
+375 AWLQLIDI

-393 ITYLFKHGFSNEKE
+393 ITYLFKYGFSNEKE
-407 LIHLLKI
+407 LIHILKAV
-414 LVRYSY
+414 VRYSY
-420 SMGSTSS
+420 FMGSTSS
-427 IKFGIY
+427 VKFGIY

-438 ISFGEHLKEYYQDDV
+438 ISFGEHVKDYFQEDV
-453 ESEQFNF
+453 EFEQFNY

-483 YETDRLLTL
+483 YKTDRLLTS
-492 RDEDNLSEDWK
+492 RDANNLSEDWNGY
-503 ATSLSIHIDDLGN
+503 SLAMHIDDLGN

-528 YLDKRNDYLSTGNE
+528 YLDKRNDYLRTGNE
-542 ELKRFLTKNR
+542 ELKKFLSKNK
-552 DVISYTA
+552 DGISYTA

-564 EYKKQLLVDFFKAT
+564 EYKKQLLVNFFRTTK
-578 NK
+578 